1 MAASCFPE
9 GAGDGNCAS
18 QARIAPK
25 SSRSTG
31 PLAPNTSLPLLMSRW
46 PAVPGPSHSSGQ
58 VQRVYLPWIQLEV
71 YAERGPAPFSGAQHC
86 PSLKPLL
93 PQDKACL
100 RGGTDLGAEPSAL
113 RGVHLLAPSARQLV
127 RCVLASCDRRG
138 EPGQPSPAA
147 SCQNVPIS
155 TRTCCSSCLK
165 KEKKK
170 KKPPLQDPCPASPG
184 CIALLLSGP
193 PSWESGRHW
202 LLPPPPLPLPL
213 HPPPKSS
220 FCATT
225 HLTAPTH
232 KKLAKPN
239 FLGLVYL
246 LCLQLELSRPLAPC
260 APLSGFPHV
269 VLSWFSSTGSS
280 ATWL

>member
-18 QARIAPK
+18 QARCPPHPGSHPQ
-25 SSRSTG
+25 SSRSPG

-58 VQRVYLPWIQLEV
+58 VQRVCLPWDPI
-71 YAERGPAPFSGAQHC
+71 R
-86 PSLKPLL
+86 SL
-93 PQDKACL
+93 C
-100 RGGTDLGAEPSAL
+100 
-113 RGVHLLAPSARQLV
+113 
-127 RCVLASCDRRG
+127 
-138 EPGQPSPAA
+138 
-147 SCQNVPIS
+147 
-155 TRTCCSSCLK
+155 SCLK

-170 KKPPLQDPCPASPG
+170 KKTTPLQDPCPASPG
-184 CIALLLSGP
+184 CIAPLLSGP
-193 PSWESGRHW
+193 PSCESG
-202 LLPPPPLPLPL
+202 
-213 HPPPKSS
+213 

-232 KKLAKPN
+232 KKLAKSN
-239 FLGLVYL
+239 FLGLAYL

-269 VLSWFSSTGSS
+269 VLSWFSSAGSS